1 MKSKIRCL
9 RIQQRTKADGRV
21 PLLIEVKSKLALGVA
36 HGVFGFTGAHF
47 MIPLFL
53 AAALTTLVGCGSAA
67 PAKKENQ
74 EFFTSGSRE
83 ADQRASQTMAKHEQL
98 TGSGEGAGEKGVK
111 KATAVKTNSNTV
123 ATGTTNT
130 PAQAV
135 GKLALF
141 DRLGGEAGISN
152 IVADITPRLLD
163 DPRVNWARKEV
174 KRGGL
179 SIHRGKSVTWN
190 ATPENVAQLKRHLVQ
205 FFALATGGPAKY
217 DGKEIKP
224 VHAGMHIANS
234 EFDAVVGDVK
244 ASLDKLQIP
253 NKEQK
258 ELLAII
264 ESTRPQIVEER

>member
-1 MKSKIRCL
+1 
-9 RIQQRTKADGRV
+9 
-21 PLLIEVKSKLALGVA
+21 
-36 HGVFGFTGAHF
+36 
-47 MIPLFL
+47 
-53 AAALTTLVGCGSAA
+53 LVGCGSTT
-67 PAKKENQ
+67 PAQKESK

-83 ADQRASQTMAKHEQL
+83 ADQRASQTMAKNEQL

-111 KATAVKTNSNTV
+111 KATAVKPNSDATLMGATNK
-123 ATGTTNT
+123 

-152 IVADITPRLLD
+152 IVADVTPRLLD

-174 KRGGL
+174 KHGGF

-190 ATPENVAQLKRHLVQ
+190 ASPENVAQLKRHLVQ
-205 FFALATGGPAKY
+205 FLALATGGPATY
-217 DGKEIKP
+217 DGRGIKP
-224 VHAGMHIANS
+224 VHAGMHIANP
-234 EFDAVVGDVK
+234 EFDAAIGDVK

-264 ESTRPQIVEER
+264 ESTRPEIVEER